1 MKTNKSIKVSK
12 VALVI
17 ILVVAIVGFVLEI
30 NESLTN
36 GTAMQ
41 NGPQFTM
48 LFSVLTIAF
57 SSIEKKEK
65 EEKKAALDA

>member
-17 ILVVAIVGFVLEI
+17 ILVVAIVGYVLEVKA
-30 NESLTN
+30 SLTN

-41 NGPQFTM
+41 NGPQFTL
-48 LFSVLTIAF
+48 LFSALTSAF

-65 EEKKAALDA
+65 AEKKAALEA